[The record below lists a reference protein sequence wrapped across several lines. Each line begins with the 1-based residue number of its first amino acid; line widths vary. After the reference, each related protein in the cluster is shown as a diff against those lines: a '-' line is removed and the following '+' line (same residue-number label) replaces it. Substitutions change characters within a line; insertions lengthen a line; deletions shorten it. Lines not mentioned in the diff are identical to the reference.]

1 MEKPPIGFAAWAPQC
16 PAQWLRRIVFSW
28 HIADARKY
36 PPLLKSHCVPAILL
50 PVPSEHRWPAKAR
63 HRYGEDRGNEC
74 AVNCSWQATSQR
86 SRTHRQTVLRFSAG
100 DGCCNNGRTKVIPHI
115 ILDNKDRADAA
126 LLGTDHRV
134 QVCIEQIATP
144 DSLSHKLTS

>member
-1 MEKPPIGFAAWAPQC
+1 MEKPPIGFVAWAPQC

-74 AVNCSWQATSQR
+74 AVNCSWQATLNFCKYIRRKEFFKRSPCIQAVLKLGQLFLPFFVQR
-86 SRTHRQTVLRFSAG
+86 AGMLAYQVLSYYLSILYPTRKTVLM
-100 DGCCNNGRTKVIPHI
+100 
-115 ILDNKDRADAA
+115 
-126 LLGTDHRV
+126 
-134 QVCIEQIATP
+134 
-144 DSLSHKLTS
+144 